1 MILLT
6 PELHAVLRVN
16 AAAHR
21 DAMQTGTHEPDP
33 APVVKF
39 FNPLG
44 AATWLATEL
53 YDDGDTPFGLA
64 DLGFGCPELG
74 CFSLS
79 ELAGIRLSFGL
90 RIERDIGFSTTPA
103 CRSGPIPRA
112 EPVRSAK
119 PNPSSGASSPSRFPR
134 FRPIPSK
141 GTADDPRRVPPQALP
156 GRSTTPATGPDAAKP
171 RIPWR
176 RDRHSQ
182 GVDP

>member
-6 PELHAVLRVN
+6 PELHAALRVN

-53 YDDGDTPFGLA
+53 YDDGDTLFGLA

-79 ELAGIRLSFGL
+79 ELAGIRLPFGL
-90 RIERDIGFSTTPA
+90 RIERDIGFSTTTSLSVWADTARRAGSISQAQSIIWRIESAPV
-103 CRSGPIPRA
+103 PEIPTDP
-112 EPVRSAK
+112 EQ
-119 PNPSSGASSPSRFPR
+119 G
-134 FRPIPSK
+134 K
-141 GTADDPRRVPPQALP
+141 G
-156 GRSTTPATGPDAAKP
+156 G
-171 RIPWR
+171 
-176 RDRHSQ
+176 
-182 GVDP
+182 